1 MKKHLGLLTVLAV
14 IALTVFFY
22 FRFFF
27 VFGEGVKSGEL
38 NYVVYKGVLF
48 KTYEGKL
55 IQTGIRSKEAGSIQS
70 YEFEFSVEDPALA
83 RELMLQGGR
92 TLELHYKEYFG
103 ALPWRGFTKFIVDS
117 IVTIGP
123 PVRRGVELPPVQPV
137 EPPKPTGRRCS
148 DSGRTGRQTTGVT
161 PQRYHASTLQRPERP
176 TGIISR
182 RAECAPASSLP
193 R

>member
-1 MKKHLGLLTVLAV
+1 MRKHWVLITITIAAVLA
-14 IALTVFFY
+14 AAAY

-55 IQTGIRSKEAGSIQS
+55 IQTGIRSKAAGSIQS
-70 YEFEFSVEDPALA
+70 YEFEFSVENEALA
-83 RELMLQGGR
+83 RELMLQGGK

-103 ALPWRGFTKFIVDS
+103 ALPWRGFTKFVVDS
-117 IVTIGP
+117 IIT
-123 PVRRGVELPPVQPV
+123 VR
-137 EPPKPTGRRCS
+137 
-148 DSGRTGRQTTGVT
+148 
-161 PQRYHASTLQRPERP
+161 
-176 TGIISR
+176 
-182 RAECAPASSLP
+182 PAAQGKQDVD

>member
-1 MKKHLGLLTVLAV
+1 MLIFATRARTNPAHENHEKHWVLITITIAAVLAAAV
-14 IALTVFFY
+14 Y

-55 IQTGIRSKEAGSIQS
+55 IQTGIRSKAAGSIQS
-70 YEFEFSVEDPALA
+70 YEFEFSVENEALA
-83 RELMLQGGR
+83 RELMLQGGK

-117 IVTIGP
+117 IVT
-123 PVRRGVELPPVQPV
+123 VRPAEQGIESL
-137 EPPKPTGRRCS
+137 
-148 DSGRTGRQTTGVT
+148 
-161 PQRYHASTLQRPERP
+161 PERP
-176 TGIISR
+176 
-182 RAECAPASSLP
+182 
-193 R
+193 